1 MSLDSNVTIR
11 NTQYAIRNK
20 HALTLHT
27 CTTTTHNT
35 PPINSLQ
42 YYCRSEENEITQL
55 RAALANEERK
65 TAELAQRHVEELA
78 AAERT
83 YAALTQENASLRA
96 QLQALSVT
104 APEVR
109 KVLNTTLLKKFLHSS
124 PTLSS
129 SLFFI
134 GTCHT
139 SENAFSQV
147 CPHN

>member
-20 HALTLHT
+20 HALTHYIRAPQPRT
-27 CTTTTHNT
+27 IHHQ
-35 PPINSLQ
+35 SLQ

-55 RAALANEERK
+55 VRAALANEERK